1 MKVSTLFIIGAIVT
15 LVFGLGFTLIPAQ
28 VLSLY
33 GITLDVGGLFIARYL
48 GASFLGIAALAWL
61 VRSSPASA
69 TRKAIVQAL
78 FVLSVVGFVVA
89 LFDVFTGVGN
99 SLVWSTVVIYLLFA
113 LGFGY
118 FAFVAGEQA

>member
-1 MKVSTLFIIGAIVT
+1 MKISTLFTIGAIVT
-15 LVFGLGFTLIPAQ
+15 FVFGVSFILLPAQ

-61 VRSSPASA
+61 ARNAPASA
-69 TRKAIVQAL
+69 TRKAIELAL
-78 FVLSVVGFVVA
+78 FVTSLFGLVVA
-89 LFDVFTGVGN
+89 LFDVFAGVGN
-99 SLVWSTVVIYLLFA
+99 GLVWSTVVIYLLFG

-118 FAFVAGEQA
+118 YAFLAAE